1 MKARLWRLTILQNL
15 RTRDM
20 DVLSDILN
28 IVTLKGSLY
37 FRTQFTPPFGVNV
50 PNYSNVAR
58 FHLVTRGQ
66 CWVSVSGVEEPVSLA
81 AGDLIVIPHGA
92 EHTLS
97 DAPETPIESLD
108 HVVTAAGFE
117 GSGALVYGG
126 EDNGAPAC
134 LVCGHFAFDPNVGRI
149 LLDNL
154 PPYILIHGFQT
165 ASTGWIDDAMKF
177 ITQEVHEEAPGAEA
191 IVNRL
196 SEILFIQTI
205 RHYARNAS
213 TGLMAGLRD
222 PQLGR
227 ALSAIHATPSN
238 DWTVDGLAQEA
249 GLSRTIFSER
259 MRDRLGVSPMQYL
272 TQWRMELAS
281 RLLLKKNANLGRV
294 APEVGYQSVGA
305 FIKAFKKHYGVG
317 PGRYQ
322 KTMLAQAA

>member
-1 MKARLWRLTILQNL
+1 
-15 RTRDM
+15 M

-37 FRTQFTPPFGVNV
+37 FRTQFSPPWGVNV

-66 CWVSVSGVEEPVSLA
+66 CWVKVAGQSNAVCLNT
-81 AGDLIVIPHGA
+81 GDLIVIPHGA
-92 EHTLS
+92 EHELS
-97 DAPETPIESLD
+97 DAPATPIKSLD
-108 HVVTAAGFE
+108 HVVAASGFE
-117 GSGALVYGG
+117 GSGALIYGG
-126 EDNGAPAC
+126 EDDGAPAC

-149 LLDNL
+149 LLDSL
-154 PPYILIHGFQT
+154 PPYILINGFQS
-165 ASTGWIDDAMKF
+165 ANIGWIDDAMKF
-177 ITQEVHEEAPGAEA
+177 ITQEVFENAPGAEA

-205 RHYARNAS
+205 RHYARDAT
-213 TGLMAGLRD
+213 TGLMASLRD

-227 ALSAIHATPSN
+227 ALSAIHSSPSA
-238 DWTVDGLAQEA
+238 DWTVDALAQEA
-249 GLSRTIFSER
+249 GLSRTVFSER
-259 MRDRLGVSPMQYL
+259 MKEKIGISPMQYL
-272 TQWRMELAS
+272 SQWRMELAS
-281 RLLLKKNANLGRV
+281 RLLLKKNANLARV

>member
-1 MKARLWRLTILQNL
+1 
-15 RTRDM
+15 M

-37 FRTQFTPPFGVNV
+37 FRTQFSPPWGVCV

-66 CWVSVSGVEEPVSLA
+66 CWVKVTGVADPVCLST
-81 AGDLIVIPHGA
+81 GDLIVIPHGA
-92 EHTLS
+92 EHALS
-97 DAPETPIESLD
+97 DAPETPIKSLD
-108 HVVTAAGFE
+108 HVVQAAGFE
-117 GSGALVYGG
+117 GTGALVYGG
-126 EDNGAPAC
+126 EDNRAPAR

-149 LLDNL
+149 LLDSL
-154 PPYILIHGFQT
+154 PPYIVIHGFQS
-165 ASTGWIDDAMKF
+165 ADTGWIDDAMKF

-191 IVNRL
+191 IINRL

-205 RHYARNAS
+205 RHYARGAS

-227 ALSAIHATPSN
+227 ALSALHANPSGA
-238 DWTVDGLAQEA
+238 WTVESLAQQA
-249 GLSRTIFSER
+249 GLSRTVFSER
-259 MRDRLGVSPMQYL
+259 MRERVGMSPMQYL

-281 RLLLKKNANLGRV
+281 RLLMKKNANLGRV

>member
-1 MKARLWRLTILQNL
+1 
-15 RTRDM
+15 M

-37 FRTQFTPPFGVNV
+37 FRTQFAPPWGVNV
-50 PNYSNVAR
+50 PKYSNVAR

-66 CWVSVSGVEEPVSLA
+66 CWVRVAGDTERFA
-81 AGDLIVIPHGA
+81 MNAGDLIVVPHGA
-92 EHTLS
+92 EHDLS
-97 DAPETPIESLD
+97 DAPDTPIESFD
-108 HVVTAAGFE
+108 YVVDASGFN

-126 EDNGAPAC
+126 EDTGAPAC

-154 PPYILIHGFQT
+154 PPYILVKGFQ
-165 ASTGWIDDAMKF
+165 STDIGWIDDAMKF
-177 ITQEVHEEAPGAEA
+177 IAQEVQEEAPGAEA
-191 IVNRL
+191 ITNRL

-205 RHYARNAS
+205 RHYAKDAK
-213 TGLMAGLRD
+213 TGLMASLRD

-227 ALSAIHATPSN
+227 ALAAIHAEPSR
-238 DWTVDGLAQEA
+238 DWSVDSLAQAA
-249 GLSRTIFSER
+249 GLSRTVFSER
-259 MRDRLGVSPMQYL
+259 MKEKIGLSPMQYL

-281 RLLLKKNANLGRV
+281 RLLMKKSANLGRV

>member
-1 MKARLWRLTILQNL
+1 
-15 RTRDM
+15 M

-37 FRTQFTPPFGVNV
+37 FRTHFAPPWGVNV
-50 PNYSNVAR
+50 PKFSNVAR

-66 CWVSVSGVEEPVSLA
+66 CWVRVAGEPDRLSLN

-92 EHTLS
+92 EHDLS
-97 DAPETPIESLD
+97 DAPHTPIESLD
-108 HVVTAAGFE
+108 HVVDASGFQ
-117 GSGALVYGG
+117 GTGALVYGG
-126 EDNGAPAC
+126 EDDSVPAC

-154 PPYILIHGFQT
+154 PPYIVIQGFQS
-165 ASTGWIDDAMKF
+165 ADIGWIDDAMKF
-177 ITQEVHEEAPGAEA
+177 ITQEVHDEAPGADA

-205 RHYARNAS
+205 RHFAKDAK
-213 TGLMAGLRD
+213 TGLMASLRD

-227 ALSAIHATPSN
+227 ALSAIHAEPSR
-238 DWTVDGLAQEA
+238 DWSVDSLAQAA
-249 GLSRTIFSER
+249 GLSRTVFSER
-259 MRDRLGVSPMQYL
+259 MKEKIGLSPMQYL

-281 RLLLKKNANLGRV
+281 RMLMKKTANLGRV